1 MIFRASIPEIRE
13 LLQKPFQV
21 YPVAR
26 LGGVQVYVY
35 RSHGEVQKHRHPEFD
50 EVFMVYEGLV
60 TFGIGGEE
68 FTLRPDELLWI
79 PRGMAHWSGSRLPS
93 MVLLFRRDEE
103 PLRWNGDFRIREGPG
118 ERPVI
123 VRIHE
128 ALQDA
133 PPGSS
138 RFLLEASGVR
148 YLAVRTREGSTE
160 WEARGPALLL
170 LLRGELALEGEGPG
184 FPEPTRGILAPGE
197 LAVLP
202 PGTRGRWESERPA
215 VLLWAE
221 NVEHI

>member
-1 MIFRASIPEIRE
+1 
-13 LLQKPFQV
+13 
-21 YPVAR
+21 
-26 LGGVQVYVY
+26 
-35 RSHGEVQKHRHPEFD
+35 
-50 EVFMVYEGLV
+50 
-60 TFGIGGEE
+60 
-68 FTLRPDELLWI
+68 
-79 PRGMAHWSGSRLPS
+79 
-93 MVLLFRRDEE
+93 
-103 PLRWNGDFRIREGPG
+103 LRWNGDFRIREGPG

-184 FPEPTRGILAPGE
+184 FPEPARGILAPGE